1 MAFRQSSH
9 FPLGLCP
16 SSQWGVAP
24 DSSFAG
30 RKVLDFPH
38 IGRHSRKAVSNWGL
52 ARHEMPKRKSSKAR
66 DIQRSTGATEPH
78 SVNSR
83 LRYLFAKA
91 NRGLLLDVFVFV
103 ANVFL
108 MRLLT
113 RQFIDLFSQ
122 VSAEDPTAKLAL
134 GLTFAAMWILPAAGA
149 VLKRWH
155 FHQRLKVQGK
165 TVESEETKLAG
176 CLFNPLFYFCLNL
189 VITSAVLTS
198 LGEFV
203 FGRRLLDTGA
213 VFIPLIMGGLILT
226 IVQTFLIYRYF
237 SPPKKPPQ
245 SKFLRSPQSENLGD
259 VCLFLN
265 MILFQVFWNMLTFA
279 DLGHPSS
286 LLEFGGRLF
295 FLSFVALLI
304 YFPPRMF
311 YLAEDINRRR
321 TWLTMLLANSP
332 VIVRVL
338 IGTGSN
344 DW

>member
-1 MAFRQSSH
+1 MPRRK
-9 FPLGLCP
+9 P
-16 SSQWGVAP
+16 SNT
-24 DSSFAG
+24 
-30 RKVLDFPH
+30 
-38 IGRHSRKAVSNWGL
+38 KADG
-52 ARHEMPKRKSSKAR
+52 
-66 DIQRSTGATEPH
+66 QRSTDGLRD
-78 SVNSR
+78 R
-83 LRYLFAKA
+83 LANLFART

-103 ANVFL
+103 INVFL

-122 VSAEDPTAKLAL
+122 VSAENPTAKLGL
-134 GLTFAAMWILPAAGA
+134 GLTFLAMWILPAAGA

-155 FHQRLKVQGK
+155 FHERLKAQGI
-165 TVESEETKLAG
+165 TAESEETKLAG

-189 VITSAVLTS
+189 VITSAVVTS

-213 VFIPLIMGGLILT
+213 VFIPLTIAGLILT
-226 IVQTFLIYRYF
+226 IVQTFLIYSYF

-245 SKFLRSPQSENLGD
+245 SKFLLSPQSETLGD
-259 VCLFLN
+259 ICLFMN

-279 DLGHPSS
+279 GLGHPSS

-295 FLSFVALLI
+295 FLSFIALLI

-311 YLAEDINRRR
+311 YLAEDINRPR
-321 TWLTMLLANSP
+321 TWLIMLLANSP

-338 IGTGSN
+338 IGTGS
-344 DW
+344 DATGW